1 MWFASERFNFINSC
15 VLCAWKVLWIISAS
29 FDLRFKAF
37 FKICG
42 WVFLVPCSSAK
53 VWVCFLFLF
62 TNSSQFY
69 VLFVNKAERKVNS
82 IFLFFT
88 LFTFIIL
95 ISSWFQWSSWACI
108 RLPQAMLSFDLFAID
123 LPFVCILFI
132 ASFFL
137 FIFFNS
143 FYLFIK
149 YLASFFWFCCRCF
162 ASTV

>member
-82 IFLFFT
+82 IFLFFH
-88 LFTFIIL
+88 TFHFHHSHFKL
-95 ISSWFQWSSWACI
+95 VSMKQ
-108 RLPQAMLSFDLFAID
+108 LSLYAPSASNVIVW
-123 LPFVCILFI
+123 FVCNRFTICLY
-132 ASFFL
+132 
-137 FIFFNS
+137 S
-143 FYLFIK
+143 FYCE
-149 YLASFFWFCCRCF
+149 FFSIYFF
-162 ASTV
+162 